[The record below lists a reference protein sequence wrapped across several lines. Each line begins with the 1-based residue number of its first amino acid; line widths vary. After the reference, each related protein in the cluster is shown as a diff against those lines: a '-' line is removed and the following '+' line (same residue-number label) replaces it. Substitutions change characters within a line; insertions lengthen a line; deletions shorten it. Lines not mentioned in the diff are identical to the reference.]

1 MVFLYKRS
9 AIMSPL
15 ELVTDEEKR
24 IFAEGEASKLVRQK
38 EIQQSLFNVPPNEID
53 SKIVHEIFKETID
66 LK

>member
-1 MVFLYKRS
+1 
-9 AIMSPL
+9 MSPL

-24 IFAEGEASKLVRQK
+24 IYAEGETNKLARHK
-38 EIQQSLFNVPPNEID
+38 EVQQSLFNVAPNGED

>member
-1 MVFLYKRS
+1 
-9 AIMSPL
+9 MSPL

-24 IFAEGEASKLVRQK
+24 IYAEGETNKLARHK
-38 EIQQSLFNVPPNEID
+38 EVQQSLFNVAPNVED